1 MTSDNHC
8 NRKSA
13 QIGFNQALII
23 YYDIGY
29 LGPRRP
35 SSWRHPG
42 GTVSETEE
50 SEFAEAAAA
59 AAAQQEKAATER
71 ERGTIDSI
79 ALRNDNI
86 SPGPHSSISSFS
98 SPGMTLGDNSSI
110 IL

>member
-1 MTSDNHC
+1 MNHC

-13 QIGFNQALII
+13 QIGFNNNDLR
-23 YYDIGY
+23 Y

-59 AAAQQEKAATER
+59 AAAQQEKATER

-79 ALRNDNI
+79 ALCNDNI
-86 SPGPHSSISSFS
+86 NLSPEE
-98 SPGMTLGDNSSI
+98 
-110 IL
+110 